1 MKRFDTKMPTR
12 FSTKDVNTTA
22 EKIYLSIAE
31 KNTDEAYKHLASY
44 FAEAKTKVIKQA
56 VLKVR
61 LKVLIAR
68 ITALKLGIFSQKEIS
83 IGDLVSKVSK
93 QNNDPD
99 FLGAHESSADEEED
113 KTLVQVNDDTKE
125 QLAPV
130 SILEDVEVLGTSF
143 TAGTIVEVPAKQ
155 LAELI
160 DTGKA
165 EIVNKKGKLTKETST
180 NQSKQG
186 EKTEDIGKNKSDEKK
201 QSQEPNNTHSD
212 NTHSEKSEEQN
223 KSEKVPQQSNPAV
236 GSEVDEEE
244 IAKVLEVSDVK

>member
-1 MKRFDTKMPTR
+1 MPTR

-22 EKIYLSIAE
+22 ERIYSFIAD
-31 KNTDEAYKHLASY
+31 KNTDEAYKHLANY

-68 ITALKLGIFSQKEIS
+68 ITALRLGIFSQKEIS
-83 IGDLVSKVSK
+83 IGDLVSKAAK
-93 QNNDPD
+93 TRNDS
-99 FLGAHESSADEEED
+99 ESSQLTENSADQKED
-113 KTLVQVNDDTKE
+113 EADVHINGDEKE

-165 EIVNKKGKLTKETST
+165 EIVNKKGELIENTSIDQDKQAKKT
-180 NQSKQG
+180 EEIGENKGDEQKQSKLSNDSAS
-186 EKTEDIGKNKSDEKK
+186 K
-201 QSQEPNNTHSD
+201 
-212 NTHSEKSEEQN
+212 KSEEHN
-223 KSEKVPQQSNPAV
+223 KSEKGLNLNNPKAA
-236 GSEVDEEE
+236 SEIDEEK
-244 IAKVLEVSDVK
+244 IAKALEVSDAQLKQ